1 MFLSQGLN
9 ADETVLSVALV
20 KPDTKLPHIY
30 LFDTRYGMVTI
41 QAFYYV
47 FEHHLRI
54 HHEGSQGP
62 KVEDRL

>member
-30 LFDTRYGMVTI
+30 LFDTRYGMVAI
-41 QAFYYV
+41 LQAFYDI
-47 FEHHLRI
+47 ECI
-54 HHEGSQGP
+54 
-62 KVEDRL
+62 

>member
-30 LFDTRYGMVTI
+30 LFDTRYGIATTSNI
-41 QAFYYV
+41 LL
-47 FEHHLRI
+47 FEHHLRD
-54 HHEGSQGP
+54 P
-62 KVEDRL
+62 RDPRRRTDFK